1 MMGVENT
8 RGVLHPH
15 HCYFRSL
22 RHGNRLGLEPFS
34 FDKPVGGYA
43 YPPQVSSKI
52 DGQEVVFVLK
62 SLVILHVKA
71 SFKPLRSPWWERKL
85 MEPSLSR

>member
-43 YPPQVSSKI
+43 YP
-52 DGQEVVFVLK
+52 LK
-62 SLVILHVKA
+62 YL
-71 SFKPLRSPWWERKL
+71 RKL
-85 MEPSLSR
+85 MGRKWSLSSNPWSFFM